1 MNGQRFGRADVNG
14 RRSWGADV
22 IARRSGGTD
31 ASGATGGRSRRSWFS
46 RPLSPRP
53 DTAGHPAHYTAA
65 NRPHSPPGAGAERT
79 PRRAPAL
86 TVARAASRT
95 PVRTPIAPGREARA
109 RMRTAPSREP
119 RGGALGTRRYGT
131 RRRGSRQY
139 EPQAYGGRPHRSSLR
154 PLTLLGVLAV
164 VLTLLF
170 SGTAAGKGG
179 KTPLLPA
186 AGTAPA
192 QAPTPTPAAP
202 PGTHGTPTELSP
214 TTKPRTTGIQYRRDN
229 ERDPGREKEKDR
241 NHARRCTRTAQGA
254 PCPNRR
260 PTPPYLRTAR
270 SYPAGALSPAHI
282 GTTAASASSRPGVST
297 RPALHCLHCVFRC

>member
-1 MNGQRFGRADVNG
+1 
-14 RRSWGADV
+14 
-22 IARRSGGTD
+22 
-31 ASGATGGRSRRSWFS
+31 
-46 RPLSPRP
+46 
-53 DTAGHPAHYTAA
+53 
-65 NRPHSPPGAGAERT
+65 
-79 PRRAPAL
+79 
-86 TVARAASRT
+86 
-95 PVRTPIAPGREARA
+95 
-109 RMRTAPSREP
+109 MRTAPSREP
-119 RGGALGTRRYGT
+119 RGGALGTRRH
-131 RRRGSRQY
+131 GSRQH
-139 EPQAYGGRPHRSSLR
+139 ETQAHGSRPHRSSLR

-192 QAPTPTPAAP
+192 QASTPTPAAP
-202 PGTHGTPTELSP
+202 PGAHGTPTELSP

-270 SYPAGALSPAHI
+270 SHPAGALSPAHL
-282 GTTAASASSRPGVST
+282 GTTAASASSRPGVSN

>member
-1 MNGQRFGRADVNG
+1 MNGQRSWGADVNGQRFGRADVNG
-14 RRSWGADV
+14 RRSGGAD
-22 IARRSGGTD
+22 AN
-31 ASGATGGRSRRSWFS
+31 GATGGRSRRSWFS

-119 RGGALGTRRYGT
+119 RGGALGTRRH
-131 RRRGSRQY
+131 GSRQY
-139 EPQAYGGRPHRSSLR
+139 ETQAYGGRPHRSSLR

-186 AGTAPA
+186 AATAPA
-192 QAPTPTPAAP
+192 QASTPTPAAP
-202 PGTHGTPTELSP
+202 PGAHGTPTELSP

-229 ERDPGREKEKDR
+229 ERDAGREKEKDR

-270 SYPAGALSPAHI
+270 SHPVGALSSAHL

>member
-1 MNGQRFGRADVNG
+1 MNG
-14 RRSWGADV
+14 RRS
-22 IARRSGGTD
+22 
-31 ASGATGGRSRRSWFS
+31 RSWFS
-46 RPLSPRP
+46 RTLSPRA

-79 PRRAPAL
+79 PRRTPAL
-86 TVARAASRT
+86 TVARAVSRT

-109 RMRTAPSREP
+109 RMRTAPSRQP
-119 RGGALGTRRYGT
+119 HRGAPGTRRYG
-131 RRRGSRQY
+131 SRQY
-139 EPQAYGGRPHRSSLR
+139 ETQAHGSRPHRSSLR

-170 SGTAAGKGG
+170 SGTAAAKGG

-192 QAPTPTPAAP
+192 QASTPTPAAP

-254 PCPNRR
+254 PCPNRG

-270 SYPAGALSPAHI
+270 SYPAGALSAAHL